1 MAYSRW
7 SNSNWYAFWKADVK
21 SIPYK
26 KIHQEMLA
34 LWYVPDSL
42 LDWSY
47 KTLKD
52 YKNAQQ
58 LTAFITANYDVKQ
71 ESDISEA
78 IDIIYRWLDHVE
90 GSYKIDNNK

>member
-7 SNSNWYAFWKADVK
+7 SSSDWYAFWKADGRH
-21 SIPYK
+21 IPK
-26 KIHQEMLA
+26 KHIHQEMLA
-34 LWYVPDSL
+34 LWYAPDSL

-58 LTAFITANYDVKQ
+58 LTTFITTNYDVKQ

-78 IDIIYRWLDHVE
+78 IDIIYRWLDQVE